1 MKEQERE
8 SAKQKPMNQKG
19 EKTYRERERARERER
34 ETTQSKELPFLKVD
48 ILWQ

>member
-19 EKTYRERERARERER
+19 EKTYRESERER